1 MIGFAAGIA
10 TGCLIGVSGTFL
22 LILLSTS
29 LPSGQKYWQSEVS
42 PRGIVLAVMTVL
54 AVAGLAHILHVHKA
68 GSLLILLLTVL
79 LISRGSNTVTG
90 LTSAAVAAIV
100 AALFFLP
107 PVGSFRIA
115 HPQDRLALAI
125 FLLIS
130 VVGARLV
137 RSRGTQKSI

>member
-29 LPSGQKYWQSEVS
+29 LPGEKKYLQSEFS
-42 PRGIVLAVMTVL
+42 FRGMTLAALTVL
-54 AVAGLAHILHVHKA
+54 AVAGVAHGLHVHKA

-79 LISRGSNTVTG
+79 LISRGRDTLTG
-90 LTSAAVAAIV
+90 LTAAGIAAIV
-100 AALFFLP
+100 AALLFLP

-115 HPQDRLALAI
+115 RGQDRLALAI

-130 VVGARLV
+130 IVGSRLV
-137 RSRGTQKSI
+137 RNKRVEKSA